1 MTFNVSVVVICA
13 RNEAGKVRKQS
24 KAPNCDTVMSKGVGK
39 KAENCHMM
47 SVPMNVLCEW

>member
-1 MTFNVSVVVICA
+1 MNFNVSVVVICA
-13 RNEAGKVRKQS
+13 RSETGKVGKKS
-24 KAPNCDTVMSKGVGK
+24 KAPNCDTVMPRGLGK